1 MSHCPTNCPTISGM
15 IINFD
20 ISFGTIVVLTRTQC
34 HIYCVNAGLDNP
46 ISIDLKEDSVYNI
59 VLGPSN
65 LAVIGWN
72 GLRVYSYQGKYLS
85 SPNYQFTSS
94 SKICSHSITIGDNV
108 LAIVDDSDA
117 KVVRLFSCENG
128 EPLEKRIGKI
138 THEINVKQIYLS
150 QMTSANEQYLL
161 MIDAKENL
169 FIRPV
174 IAKYY
179 GQEEECKSFKLG
191 THIKTAAWDEKGSMV
206 CCLEE
211 SRAIFY
217 YFPTAPFVD
226 VDLLKETRETID
238 LGETIKC
245 AKVESMC
252 HNRCVVA
259 LQNESIIH
267 VPISEGHSLL
277 NELASVGAWQKCI
290 RLCQFRNNPTMWAV
304 LALEGIRQDE
314 LAAAESGLL
323 AIKAV
328 EKLEHLR
335 SIRKMPKGEVRS
347 RRLSIRSRSFVEFI
361 SLLIL
366 SSLSTRT
373 A

>member
-1 MSHCPTNCPTISGM
+1 LPQ
-15 IINFD
+15 
-20 ISFGTIVVLTRTQC
+20 L
-34 HIYCVNAGLDNP
+34 NP
-46 ISIDLKEDSVYNI
+46 PI
-59 VLGPSN
+59 VLAKGT
-65 LAVIGWN
+65 AV
-72 GLRVYSYQGKYLS
+72 
-85 SPNYQFTSS
+85 
-94 SKICSHSITIGDNV
+94 HSV
-108 LAIVDDSDA
+108 S
-117 KVVRLFSCENG
+117 R
-128 EPLEKRIGKI
+128 
-138 THEINVKQIYLS
+138 
-150 QMTSANEQYLL
+150 
-161 MIDAKENL
+161 
-169 FIRPV
+169 V

-191 THIKTAAWDEKGSMV
+191 MHIKSA
-206 CCLEE
+206 
-211 SRAIFY
+211 AIFY